1 MEIQVLTD
9 RIGVARDLHRP
20 LSLRI
25 NFSWTLV
32 GNVVYAACQW
42 GMLTVIAKIGTP
54 TMLGQFALGLALTAP
69 VIMFSNLHL
78 RAVQATD
85 ARREYLF
92 GDYLA
97 LRLFTMVVALVVI
110 TAIMLMGG
118 YRQET
123 AAVILIVGLSKSFEA
138 ISDIFFGLLQQ
149 RERMD
154 RIAKAMMLKGFLALA
169 LLSAGLL
176 IAKSIIFGVA
186 GLLAANIIT
195 LFAYDFRSGAL
206 ILSGSD
212 RGQTTF
218 RISSV
223 LRPRWNFR
231 KLRELSY
238 LALPLGF
245 VMMLISLNTNIPRYF
260 IEHYLGEGA
269 LGIFA
274 AMAYLIVAGTTV
286 TNALGQSAV
295 PRLAKYYASRSVKG
309 FSSLLVK
316 MVGVGVLM
324 GATGLLLALTVG
336 KPLLTLLY
344 RPEYAEQIDVFVW
357 LMVVAGLQYLASF
370 LGYGMT
376 SARRFRAQMP
386 LFLAVSGTCLVMSL
400 LLIPSHG
407 LKGAT
412 IALLISA
419 SVQIFGSTAILIHA
433 LRAIR
438 NPHPESAHV

>member
-1 MEIQVLTD
+1 MEIQVFTD
-9 RIGVARDLHRP
+9 RIGIARDSHLP
-20 LSLRI
+20 LSLRT
-25 NFSWTLV
+25 NFSWTLI

-42 GMLTVIAKIGTP
+42 GMITVIAKIGTP
-54 TMLGQFALGLALTAP
+54 YMVGQFALGLALTAP
-69 VIMFSNLHL
+69 VIMLSNLHL

-85 ARREYLF
+85 ARREYLC
-92 GDYLA
+92 GNYLA
-97 LRLFTMVVALVVI
+97 LRLITVPVALVFI
-110 TAIMLMGG
+110 TAITLIGG
-118 YRQET
+118 YRRET

-149 RERMD
+149 REHMD
-154 RIAKAMMLKGFLALA
+154 RIAKAMMLKGILALA
-169 LLSAGLL
+169 LLSTWLL
-176 IAKSIIFGVA
+176 ISKSIFFGVA
-186 GLLAANIIT
+186 GLLSANIIT
-195 LFAYDFRSGAL
+195 LFAYDFRSGTL

-212 RGQTTF
+212 RGQSAL
-218 RISSV
+218 RVSGV
-223 LRPRWNFR
+223 LRPQWNFR
-231 KLRELSY
+231 KLLKLSY

-260 IEHYLGEGA
+260 IEDYMGERA

-286 TNALGQSAV
+286 TNALGQSAA
-295 PRLAKYYASRSVKG
+295 PRLAKYYASHNVKA
-309 FSSLLVK
+309 FSSLLTK
-316 MVGVGVLM
+316 MVGVGLLM
-324 GATGLLLALTVG
+324 GATGLLLALAVG

-370 LGYGMT
+370 LGYGLT

-386 LFLAVSGTCLVMSL
+386 LFLAVSGTSLIMSM
-400 LLIPSHG
+400 LLIPAHG
-407 LKGAT
+407 LEGAAM
-412 IALLISA
+412 ALLISA
-419 SVQIFGSTAILIHA
+419 SVQISGSAAILVHA